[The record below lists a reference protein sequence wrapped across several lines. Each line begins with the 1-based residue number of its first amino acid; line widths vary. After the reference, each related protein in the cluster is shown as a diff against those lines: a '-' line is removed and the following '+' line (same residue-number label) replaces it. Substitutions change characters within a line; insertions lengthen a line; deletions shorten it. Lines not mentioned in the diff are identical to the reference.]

1 MIKSVLQAIPSY
13 VMSIYL
19 IPESTIRDIER
30 MMNSFW
36 WGGGANNKGIKWLAW
51 DRMTYP
57 KSQGGLGFRDL
68 HTFNLAMI
76 AKQGWKIM
84 TNPHSLVAKIY
95 KARYFPNSSF
105 FESKIGHN
113 PSYAWRGIWKAR
125 QILMCGCRWSIGSGT
140 TIKVMG
146 DPWLR
151 GSDAWTPSPQIQG
164 VYNLNVSDLLIP
176 NTKSWDKVKVESLFP
191 LHVANNIVET
201 PLLNVIEE
209 DKLIWRDNTNGN
221 YSVRSGYKVLME
233 ATKHEVNS
241 SQHDDWLRLWKIQA
255 PPKTKH
261 LLWRICRGC
270 LPSRVR
276 LQEKHIHCQIILPF
290 V

>member
-1 MIKSVLQAIPSY
+1 
-13 VMSIYL
+13 
-19 IPESTIRDIER
+19 
-30 MMNSFW
+30 
-36 WGGGANNKGIKWLAW
+36 
-51 DRMTYP
+51 
-57 KSQGGLGFRDL
+57 
-68 HTFNLAMI
+68 
-76 AKQGWKIM
+76 
-84 TNPHSLVAKIY
+84 
-95 KARYFPNSSF
+95 
-105 FESKIGHN
+105 
-113 PSYAWRGIWKAR
+113 
-125 QILMCGCRWSIGSGT
+125 
-140 TIKVMG
+140 MG

-151 GSDAWTPSPQIQG
+151 GRDAWIPSPQTQG

-276 LQEKHIHCQIILPF
+276 LQEKHIHCQLSCP
-290 V
+290 